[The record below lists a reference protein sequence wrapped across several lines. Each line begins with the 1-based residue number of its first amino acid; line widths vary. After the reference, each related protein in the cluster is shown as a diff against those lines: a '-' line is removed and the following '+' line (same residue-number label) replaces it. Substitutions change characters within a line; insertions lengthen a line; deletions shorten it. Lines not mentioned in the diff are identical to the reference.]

1 MGLGKTL
8 SANIAPLLLRTGIA
22 ATFIWIGTPMLRTMD
37 LTPEQTARLANADIR
52 TPAPAA
58 ASGLTPGE
66 TDPDPEIPQPEIDES
81 PTPPPLAGISLT
93 RRAPEAETDEQSD
106 SRPPVV
112 ERYRPEQFVGTVQQS
127 RRWVLVSLTALDA
140 AQPISDD
147 DPATPDRSVLPTS
160 VGAGGVWVKGGSIA
174 FALIL
179 AIGGYAVAFGFFTRV
194 WALLLAICTGLS
206 LWVLELGPAWASH
219 EGLFGFVPDPQL
231 VDPDAAM
238 VIWMGLMLHLV
249 VLLTALALVILG
261 PGKISADGLMFRG
274 SGSGRR
280 HRTGF
285 DGDDGSAE

>member
-52 TPAPAA
+52 SPTPDA
-58 ASGLTPGE
+58 TPDRLPGVTEPE
-66 TDPDPEIPQPEIDES
+66 TEIPQPEVEDE
-81 PTPPPLAGISLT
+81 PAPPPLAGISLT
-93 RRAPEAETDEQSD
+93 RRANQPEADVNSEPRDLSVD
-106 SRPPVV
+106 
-112 ERYRPEQFVGTVQQS
+112 RYRPEQFVGTTQQS
-127 RRWVLVSLTALDA
+127 RRWVLVSLVALDA
-140 AQPISDD
+140 AQPVSDG
-147 DPATPDRSVLPTS
+147 DPATPDRSVLPAS
-160 VGAGGVWVKGGSIA
+160 VGAGGLWVKVGSIA

-194 WALLLAICTGLS
+194 WALLLAMCTGLS
-206 LWVLELGPAWASH
+206 LWVLELGPAWAAH
-219 EGLFGFVPDPQL
+219 EGLFGFIPDPQL

-249 VLLTALALVILG
+249 VLLTALALLILG

-274 SGSGRR
+274 SGSGKR
-280 HRTGF
+280 HRSGF
-285 DGDDGSAE
+285 DGDDDSGE